1 MVLLSL
7 PPHLPVL
14 PRSPPLP
21 PPVAPSL
28 FVAKVGSQAR
38 LECPHKPGALYNQ
51 YHGEWRNS
59 SSVLLDVQKPSSS
72 FDRRY
77 IPDPRY
83 SIDRESFSFV
93 IDDVELCDSGS
104 QYQCEL
110 MVENPQDDAI
120 IHTYGPSSDLQ
131 LLVYSKLLNNV
142 AVEVKCGKGSYRCSA
157 IINAT

>member
-1 MVLLSL
+1 MS
-7 PPHLPVL
+7 PHYPPVL

-21 PPVAPSL
+21 PPVAPS
-28 FVAKVGSQAR
+28 FFIAKVGSQAW
-38 LECPHKPGALYNQ
+38 LECPHKPGALRYQ
-51 YHGEWRNS
+51 YHGQWRNS
-59 SSVLLDVQKPSSS
+59 SSNEVLLDVQKPSSS
-72 FDRRY
+72 FDRPY

-93 IDDVELCDSGS
+93 IDDVELSDSGS

-110 MVENPQDDAI
+110 MVEDPQDDAI

-142 AVEVKCGKGSYRCSA
+142 AVK
-157 IINAT
+157 